1 MTTADAEGLDGAQ
14 PSDTKSGGAD
24 QVAPPEAPED
34 AAAAPPEASQEV
46 ERLRAESAQHLA
58 AWKRARADYENL
70 KRRSATE
77 VGERAAQ
84 ATAGLL
90 LALLPVIDNF
100 DRAFEADREDDPEAW
115 AEGIVLIRKDVVQLL
130 ERLGVQPIAAAGQ
143 PFDPQYHEAVGQA
156 PGPDNEVLEQV
167 RKGYLLGTRV
177 LRPALVVV
185 GTGGD
190 GADAPAAAPADDSEN
205 ENENSEHA

>member
-1 MTTADAEGLDGAQ
+1 MTTADAEGLGAAQ
-14 PSDTKSGGAD
+14 PSDTQPGGAD

-34 AAAAPPEASQEV
+34 ATAALAAASQEL
-46 ERLRAESAQHLA
+46 ERLRAESQQHLA
-58 AWKRARADYENL
+58 AWKRARADYDNL
-70 KRRSATE
+70 KRRSATQ

-90 LALLPVIDNF
+90 LSLLPVVDNF
-100 DRAFEADREDDPEAW
+100 DRAFETDREDDPEAW

-143 PFDPQYHEAVGQA
+143 PFDPQYHEAVGRA
-156 PGPDNEVLEQV
+156 PGPDNEVLQQV

-185 GTGGD
+185 GAGGD
-190 GADAPAAAPADDSEN
+190 GAPAPASADDT
-205 ENENSEHA
+205 ENENSDNA